1 MHKALATYQPR
12 GQLQQIKLRWGGD
25 INAPASFAASG
36 QVKQLGWQAQL
47 GLDYTG
53 SQTSSGEHLPAYTLW
68 NASLGRAWSVGDGR
82 TLHLRTGLQNIG
94 NLRLADKSPSFGYA
108 EQGRRLFVNA
118 RLDF

>member
-1 MHKALATYQPR
+1 MKPRKRAGAGLAGRGPR
-12 GQLQQIKLRWGGD
+12 REW
-25 INAPASFAASG
+25 
-36 QVKQLGWQAQL
+36 
-47 GLDYTG
+47 
-53 SQTSSGEHLPAYTLW
+53 
-68 NASLGRAWSVGDGR
+68 GRAWSVGDGR